1 MGNREHLKLLTQGA
15 EVWNDWREKNPGVI
29 PDLQGI
35 HLLGAD
41 LRGAD
46 LREVDLSDIKNW
58 ADIGKI
64 EGASLAEAKNAPE
77 GFLEWCKE
85 NGALF

>member
-1 MGNREHLKLLTQGA
+1 MVQGESHREFRGQRVTG
-15 EVWNDWREKNPGVI
+15 DGVNEAN
-29 PDLQGI
+29 LS
-35 HLLGAD
+35 
-41 LRGAD
+41 GAD

-64 EGASLAEAKNAPE
+64 EGANLAEAENAPE